1 MSPLDRPGVSTVPI
15 FLSDP
20 TLFRRQ
26 CYLDGGW
33 GSAAASTGSPI
44 IFI

>member
-1 MSPLDRPGVSTVPI
+1 MSPLNQPGASTVPVV
-15 FLSDP
+15 LSDT

-33 GSAAASTGSPI
+33 GSAAASTCSPI

>member
-1 MSPLDRPGVSTVPI
+1 MIPLDQPGVSAAQIV
-15 FLSDP
+15 LSDP
-20 TLFRRQ
+20 SLFRQQ

-33 GSAAASTGSPI
+33 GSAAASTCSPI

>member
-1 MSPLDRPGVSTVPI
+1 MTPLDQPGVSTAPI
-15 FLSDP
+15 VLWYT
-20 TLFRRQ
+20 TLFRQQ

-33 GSAAASTGSPI
+33 GSAAASTCSPI